1 MAFLDKAGLERLWAH
16 IVSLVGTKVEKEDG
30 KGLSTEDFTTEEKEK
45 LASIAEGATNTII
58 VDNVTSTSATE
69 ALSAAQGKYLNDRM
83 SAITGS
89 MEDLGGGDM
98 MKATYDADNDG
109 IVDQANH
116 ALTAGSATFATKD
129 ASGNVITS
137 TYETKADANVKLD
150 EAKTY
155 ADNAATAVKNDLLNG
170 AGTAYDT
177 LKELGDLIDDNTDA
191 IGALETVAAGKADV
205 DHTHA
210 IADVNGL
217 QSALDGKAA
226 SSHGTHVSYSTTAPV
241 MDGTASVGTAS
252 TVARSDHRHPT
263 DTSRAS
269 QTDLDALETVVGN
282 KADKTHTHTIAN
294 VTNLQSELDGKVS
307 ATDVTMKV
315 YKNITDIGMTTASTF
330 ADVVAAVPMQ
340 AVIYIAAGALT
351 DTSWN
356 LPVTYGVIEIIRKG
370 ETQVA
375 IRLHGRVGRV
385 WIAATTTAGV
395 PTGEWNELVRE
406 STLNS
411 ELAKKIGNSG
421 DQEITSGSLKIT
433 SAGDTALRLDKTI
446 DDSNYVREYMILEAD
461 RARVGFGT
469 NGGITNQMSLYSDRT
484 ELTKPLSVS
493 SGGTGASTAAG
504 ALTNLGVTA
513 TAAELNKLDGV
524 TATTVE
530 LNYVDGVTSN
540 IQTQLNAKQATITGG
555 ATTIASSDLTASRAL
570 ISNSSGKVA
579 VSAVTSTELG
589 YLDGVTSAIQAQLD
603 GKQATVTG
611 AASSIVSSDFSN
623 TDTVLISNS
632 SGKVS
637 SLSGVTKTE
646 LQTLQGVTSNI
657 QTQLDGKQASITGAI
672 SNVLN
677 KDFTASRALVS
688 QSSGKIGVSATTST
702 ELDYLSGVTS
712 KVQDQLDGKVSKSGD
727 TMTNTL
733 KMQHGS
739 MSKGT
744 APSSGIGRYIQFVD
758 NASTP
763 NVMAYHGFYQGVSS
777 SYYQIRAYNGL
788 LTGTD
793 NYAMFALGHNAANL
807 PYCQV
812 TSDSA
817 TFAASANGNVRNIQV
832 QDASGTNV
840 ATGRIIM
847 KRK

>member
-30 KGLSTEDFTTEEKEK
+30 KGLSTEDFTTEEKYK
-45 LASIAEGATNTII
+45 LSVLN
-58 VDNVTSTSATE
+58 NVTINNTVTSDSATE
-69 ALSAAQGKYLNDRM
+69 ALSAAQGKYLNDRI

-98 MKATYDADNDG
+98 MKATYDADGDG
-109 IVDQANH
+109 IIDKAAH
-116 ALTAGSATFATKD
+116 AMVADNATQTTQD
-129 ASGNVITS
+129 ASGNIITE
-137 TYETKADANVKLD
+137 TYETKNDASTKFE

-155 ADNAATAVKNDLLNG
+155 ADNAAIAVKNDLLNG

-191 IGALETVAAGKADV
+191 IGALETVAAGKANAE
-205 DHTHA
+205 HTHV

-226 SSHGTHVSYSTTAPV
+226 SSHGTHVSYSTTAPA
-241 MDGTASVGTAS
+241 MDDTASVGIAS

-263 DTSRAS
+263 DTSRAA
-269 QTDLDALETVVGN
+269 QTDLDALETVVDG

-330 ADVVAAVPMQ
+330 ADVVAAVPMN

-395 PTGEWNELVRE
+395 PTGEWNELIRE

-411 ELAKKIGNSG
+411 ELAKKLGNSG

-461 RARVGFGT
+461 RARLGFGS
-469 NGGITNQMSLYSDRT
+469 NGEIANQMSLYADKT
-484 ELTKPLSVS
+484 VFTQPVTIA
-493 SGGTGASTAAG
+493 SGGTGATTVAG
-504 ALTNLGVTA
+504 ILSNLGVEAGANNYTHPTHTAKSSGLYKITVDNKGHVSAA
-513 TAAELNKLDGV
+513 TAVAKSDITGLGIPAQDTTYSAAGSSLGLVKSGGDVTISSGV
-524 TATTVE
+524 ITV
-530 LNYVDGVTSN
+530 NDDSHNHTIANVDGL
-540 IQTQLNAKQATITGG
+540 QTALDAKQATITG
-555 ATTIASSDLTASRAL
+555 
-570 ISNSSGKVA
+570 
-579 VSAVTSTELG
+579 
-589 YLDGVTSAIQAQLD
+589 
-603 GKQATVTG
+603 
-611 AASSIVSSDFSN
+611 AASSIISSDFSN
-623 TDTVLISNS
+623 TDVVLISNS

-637 SLSGVTKTE
+637 SLSGVTKAE
-646 LQTLQGVTSNI
+646 LQTLQDIDT
-657 QTQLDGKQASITGAI
+657 
-672 SNVLN
+672 
-677 KDFTASRALVS
+677 
-688 QSSGKIGVSATTST
+688 SATI
-702 ELDYLSGVTS
+702 
-712 KVQDQLDGKVSKSGD
+712 KAQLDGKVSKSGD
-727 TMTNTL
+727 TITGQLDVRHATMT
-733 KMQHGS
+733 Q
-739 MSKGT
+739 GT
-744 APSSGIGRYIQFVD
+744 TPSSGLGRYVRYVD
-758 NASTP
+758 KNSNP
-763 NVMAYHGFYQGVSS
+763 LAYHGFYQGTSS
-777 SYYQIRAYNGL
+777 SYFQIRAYNGL

-793 NYAMFALGHNAANL
+793 KYAMFALGHNATNL

-817 TFAASANGNVRNIQV
+817 TFAANANGNVRNIQV

-840 ATGRIIM
+840 ATGKIIM